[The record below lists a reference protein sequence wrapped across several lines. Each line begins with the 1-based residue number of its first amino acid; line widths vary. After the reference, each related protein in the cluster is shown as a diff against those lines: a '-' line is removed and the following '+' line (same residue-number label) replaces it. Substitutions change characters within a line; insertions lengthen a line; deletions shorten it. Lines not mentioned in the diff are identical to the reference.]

1 MAGRKEQRL
10 GVVVIQLNRL
20 DNLDIV
26 AGTEHVNI
34 VAEKPFNNASLT
46 FLHELSNNIRKSAAA
61 KIYPDLIAFS
71 FWCRMGHLEQL
82 RREQANIERRLGR
95 GLVFHIAPSNVPL
108 NFGYSY
114 IFGLLSGNANIVKVP
129 SKEFPQGELLCN
141 TIDDLLKKKEYRSLF
156 NNSAFIKYDKEND
169 ITEYFSSLCDA
180 RVIWGGDSTIK
191 NVRQFKTPVRSI
203 DIAFA
208 DRYSI
213 CVIDLEKMMKL
224 SERDLLKVA
233 ELFYN
238 DTFLMDQNACSSPH
252 MVIWLGKKNKS
263 FRNKFWRVLEECVN
277 RNYEM
282 ESISVIDK
290 YTKLCQTAIDLG
302 TQFELIN
309 YDNLIYRMSL
319 NELPENIHEF
329 KGNCGYF
336 FEYEASSLDEICH
349 IINNKY
355 QTLTYFGL
363 EQTFLVDFVI
373 RNKLH
378 GIDRIVPIGKALDID
393 LVWDGFEV
401 INSLSRII
409 NYS

>member
-1 MAGRKEQRL
+1 
-10 GVVVIQLNRL
+10 
-20 DNLDIV
+20 
-26 AGTEHVNI
+26 
-34 VAEKPFNNASLT
+34 
-46 FLHELSNNIRKSAAA
+46 
-61 KIYPDLIAFS
+61 
-71 FWCRMGHLEQL
+71 
-82 RREQANIERRLGR
+82 
-95 GLVFHIAPSNVPL
+95 VPL